1 MTTCQLPRLVLLA
14 RAPSAFPMDLA
25 TVKNPLLWV
34 MAVKSP
40 SLLVMEVVRS
50 QSLLEQDTEERSRSL
65 LEQEAKNQS
74 PLVVDTEAKNQSLLD
89 TEGRNPSPLEKIM
102 VKVRSP
108 W

>member
-1 MTTCQLPRLVLLA
+1 
-14 RAPSAFPMDLA
+14 MDLA

-40 SLLVMEVVRS
+40 SLLVMEVVRN

-65 LEQEAKNQS
+65 LEE
-74 PLVVDTEAKNQSLLD
+74 DTEAKNQSLLD

-108 W
+108 WR